1 MRWRRRMRAS
11 RQTRARRRL
20 ILLNR
25 EVLIFCRYRRTARR
39 IWILP
44 RAQDWWQHISTTW
57 DDGEWQKHFR
67 MKRDSF
73 SLLCET
79 LRPWLTRKNT
89 KYRAAVPVEARVA
102 ICLWRIVT
110 NLEYR
115 SIAQLFGVGL
125 STCCQITQ
133 EVITAINV
141 VMRPKYIKHPS
152 SAEFREIV
160 QGFRDRWRFP
170 QVGGCIDGTHIKIRA
185 PSNNSA
191 DYYNRKG
198 DYSIILQGV
207 VDHRL
212 RFWDINVGRPG
223 KLHDARVYALSS
235 LCERGNAGTLFP
247 NRTERF
253 EGVDVPVLLL
263 GDSAYPLS
271 TWLMKPYQEGPGVT
285 PDQLNFNS
293 KLSSCRMAVERA
305 YGRLKG
311 RFRCLLKLNE
321 THITFISQIVSACCV
336 LHNFCE
342 VHNEEY
348 MDREVEEAEGG
359 DEEGQQQGPQQH
371 HHQQHII
378 RDALCRYF
386 TAL

>member
-1 MRWRRRMRAS
+1 MRAS

-20 ILLNR
+20 TLLNR
-25 EVLIFCRYRRTARR
+25 EVLIFCRYRRT
-39 IWILP
+39 
-44 RAQDWWQHISTTW
+44 
-57 DDGEWQKHFR
+57 KHFR

-73 SLLCET
+73 SQLCET
-79 LRPWLTRKNT
+79 LRSWLTRKNT
-89 KYRAAVPVEARVA
+89 KYRAAVP
-102 ICLWRIVT
+102 RIVT

-141 VMRPKYIKHPS
+141 VVRPKYIKHPS

-207 VDHRL
+207 VDHKL
-212 RFWDINVGRPG
+212 RFWDINVGCPG
-223 KLHDARVYALSS
+223 KVHDARVYALSS
-235 LCERGNAGTLFP
+235 LCKRGNG
-247 NRTERF
+247 
-253 EGVDVPVLLL
+253 GVDVPVLLL
-263 GDSAYPLS
+263 GDLAYPLS
-271 TWLMKPYQEGPGVT
+271 TWLIKPYQEGPGVT

-293 KLSSCRMAVERA
+293 KLSSCCMAVERA

-311 RFRCLLKLNE
+311 RFCCLLKSNE

-342 VHNEEY
+342 VHNKEY

-359 DEEGQQQGPQQH
+359 DEEGQQQGPQQ
-371 HHQQHII
+371 QHMI
-378 RDALCRYF
+378 RDALRRYF
-386 TAL
+386 SALQKLVFSI